1 MGAGKIGLV
10 LLVFGIIAV
19 TATSGQA
26 HAQTDELS
34 ASKQNA
40 ISENLQDNPLA
51 QKILKNI
58 EKTKKQIAE
67 LEQREDKKK
76 EIEEKRAEAFIL
88 LQNDLENWKTL
99 WEEFTF
105 DYKFERQSGIFWD
118 QYNFTKSKI
127 TAGRVALQEALN
139 DGANAEQ
146 ARSAYAEAAKI
157 KRSELIEANSI
168 FNVKHGLAYYNQ
180 QILFDSDG
188 QFHDMI
194 SGDQLRKYYQ
204 DFRIN
209 PAYLN
214 SNPKDET
221 SWTDLAVEIQSECRN
236 GYVLM
241 HRFQTNDYV
250 CVTEQTSEM
259 WSRHNMGKPM
269 TEYVVQP
276 SNDNL
281 TADKF
286 REDAIKEKVR
296 NINNKIVST
305 YRYYEEK
312 MQDLGKRY
320 DLAFDGIKTQQR
332 DEEQKAV
339 AEYADLSKEKLLQ
352 RLQSI
357 RDTYQS
363 LEQIML
369 QEKEQALYIMESN
382 HEQSMKDFVKNF
394 KSVSDVRINWNSD
407 ESRYEAIRT

>member
-1 MGAGKIGLV
+1 MSASKIGLV
-10 LLVFGIIAV
+10 LLVFGVIAV
-19 TATSGQA
+19 TATSEQA
-26 HAQTDELS
+26 YSQTDEIS
-34 ASKQNA
+34 ASKQNT
-40 ISENLQDNPLA
+40 ISENLQDDSIA
-51 QKILKNI
+51 QEILKNI
-58 EKTKKQIAE
+58 EKTKNQITE
-67 LEQREDKKK
+67 FEQREDKKK
-76 EIEEKRAEAFIL
+76 EIEEKRADAFTL
-88 LQNDLENWKTL
+88 LQNDLEQWKVL

-146 ARSAYAEAAKI
+146 ARSAYADAAKI
-157 KRSELIEANSI
+157 KRSELVEANSI

-204 DFRIN
+204 DFRTS

-241 HRFQTNDYV
+241 HRFQTDDYV

-269 TEYVVQP
+269 TDYVIQP

-281 TADKF
+281 DVEKF
-286 REDAIKEKVR
+286 REDTIKEKIK
-296 NINNKIVST
+296 NINNKINIT
-305 YRYYEEK
+305 YGYYEEK
-312 MQDLGKRY
+312 MRDWDKKHTLALDDLK
-320 DLAFDGIKTQQR
+320 AQQR

-339 AEYADLSKEKLLQ
+339 AEYADLPQEKLLQ

-369 QEKEQALYIMESN
+369 QEKEHALYIMESN
-382 HEQSMKDFVKNF
+382 HEQSMKDFIRNF
-394 KSVSDVRINWNSD
+394 EYVSDVRIIWNSD

>member
-1 MGAGKIGLV
+1 MIAGKIGLV
-10 LLVFGIIAV
+10 LLVFVIIAV

-26 HAQTDELS
+26 HAQTDTS
-34 ASKQNA
+34 RQNT
-40 ISENLQDNPLA
+40 ISENLQDDPIA

-67 LEQREDKKK
+67 FEQREDKKK
-76 EIEEKRAEAFIL
+76 EIEEKRAEAFTL
-88 LQNDLENWKTL
+88 LQNDLKDWKIL

-105 DYKFERQSGIFWD
+105 DYQFERQSGIFWD

-127 TAGRVALQEALN
+127 TAGRMALQEALS

-157 KRSELIEANSI
+157 KRSELVEANSI

-204 DFRIN
+204 DFRTS

-241 HRFQTNDYV
+241 HRFQTDDYV

-259 WSRHNMGKPM
+259 WSRHKMGKPM
-269 TEYVVQP
+269 TEYVMQP

-281 TADKF
+281 TAEKF
-286 REDAIKEKVR
+286 REDAIKEKVK
-296 NINNKIVST
+296 NINDKINIT
-305 YRYYEEK
+305 YGYYEEK
-312 MQDLGKRY
+312 MQDWDKKHALALD
-320 DLAFDGIKTQQR
+320 DLKTRQR

-339 AEYADLSKEKLLQ
+339 AGYADLPQEKLLQ

-382 HEQSMKDFVKNF
+382 HEQSMKDFVRNF
-394 KSVSDVRINWNSD
+394 ESVSDVRINWNSD